1 MKYLLLVDT
10 VWLLV
15 LQHIKPLAAVG
26 FVAVNVEYVPVE
38 STVIKL
44 PFPTKGGLLCQ
55 IRNGLKLKYKY
66 LDSKFF
72 DKILEVN
79 SWKNIFS
86 L

>member
-1 MKYLLLVDT
+1 LKYLLLVDT

-44 PFPTKGGLLCQ
+44 PFPP
-55 IRNGLKLKYKY
+55 
-66 LDSKFF
+66 
-72 DKILEVN
+72 
-79 SWKNIFS
+79 
-86 L
+86 